1 MTAVGAFEQAFV
13 GALFADEFAGGA
25 APDWA
30 RQPGFAVYRNTVH
43 KGCIDA
49 LEANFPAVARLVG
62 RDWLRAAAARHLGEH
77 PPRDACLLH
86 YGEGF
91 ADTLADL
98 AGDTLPYLPG
108 VATLDRL
115 WTASHTAADAP
126 VLPAD
131 ALAGL
136 PPEALAGLRLPP
148 HPATRWH
155 ASDTLPLHSI
165 WSANRSGDA
174 AALAALEAVEWAG
187 EATLLTRPIGEV
199 IWQPLPVGG
208 CVFLDACAR
217 GGSLGEAAAE
227 ALDAHPDT
235 ELAALLARLLQ
246 AGAFTT
252 SSTGSS
258 P

>member
-1 MTAVGAFEQAFV
+1 MTALRSFEQDFV
-13 GALFADEFAGGA
+13 GALFADEAAGVA
-25 APDWA
+25 APAWA
-30 RQPGFAVYRNTVH
+30 AQPGFAVYRNTVH

-62 RDWLRAAAARHLGEH
+62 HDWLRAAAAHHLAGH
-77 PPRDACLLH
+77 PPRDPCLLH

-91 ADTLADL
+91 AETLAEL
-98 AGDTLPYLPG
+98 AGDELPYLPG

-136 PPEALAGLRLPP
+136 VPEALAAWRLPP
-148 HPATRWH
+148 HPAARWH
-155 ASDTLPLHSI
+155 GSEALPLHRI

-174 AALAALEAVEWAG
+174 AALEALATLEWTG
-187 EATLLTRPIGEV
+187 ESTLLTRPAAEV
-199 IWQPLPVGG
+199 MWQPLPAGG
-208 CVFLDACAR
+208 CAFLDACAR
-217 GGSLGEAAAE
+217 GDSLGDAAAA

-235 ELAALLARLLQ
+235 DLAALLAQLLQ

-252 SSTGSS
+252 SPGS
-258 P
+258 PP

>member
-1 MTAVGAFEQAFV
+1 MTTLGAFQQDFV
-13 GALFADEFAGGA
+13 GALFADELAGAA
-25 APDWA
+25 APDWT

-62 RDWLRAAAARHLGEH
+62 RDWLRAAAARHVTAH

-91 ADTLADL
+91 ADTLAEL
-98 AGDTLPYLPG
+98 AGDELPYLAG

-115 WTASHTAADAP
+115 WTASHAAADAP

-131 ALAGL
+131 ALASL
-136 PPEALAGLRLPP
+136 PPEALAALRLPP
-148 HPATRWH
+148 HPAARWH
-155 ASDTLPLHSI
+155 GSDTLPLHSI

-174 AALAALEAVEWAG
+174 DALEALASLRWAG
-187 EATLLTRPIGEV
+187 ESTLLTRPMDEV
-199 IWQPLPVGG
+199 IWQPFPVGG

-217 GGSLGEAAAE
+217 GASLGEAAAA

-235 ELAALLARLLQ
+235 ALAALLARLLQ
-246 AGAFTT
+246 AGAFTA
-252 SSTGSS
+252 STGSPS
-258 P
+258 

>member
-1 MTAVGAFEQAFV
+1 MTTLQSFERDFV
-13 GALFADEFAGGA
+13 GALFAERTEGAA

-30 RQPGFAVYRNTVH
+30 AQPGFAVYRNTVH

-49 LEANFPAVARLVG
+49 LEANFPAVVRLVG
-62 RDWLRAAAARHLGEH
+62 RDWLRAAAARHVAAH

-91 ADTLADL
+91 ADTLAEL
-98 AGDTLPYLPG
+98 AGDELPYLSG
-108 VATLDRL
+108 VAALDRL

-136 PPEALAGLRLPP
+136 APEALAGLRLPP
-148 HPATRWH
+148 HPAARWY
-155 ASDTLPLHSI
+155 ASETLPLHSI

-174 AALAALEAVEWAG
+174 AALEALEAMDWAG
-187 EATLLTRPIGEV
+187 EGTLLTRPIGEV

-208 CVFLDACAR
+208 CTFLDACAR
-217 GGSLGEAAAE
+217 GDSLGEAAATT
-227 ALDAHPDT
+227 LDAHPDT
-235 ELAALLARLLQ
+235 DLAALLAQLLQ
-246 AGAFTT
+246 AAAFTT
-252 SSTGSS
+252 SPGS
-258 P
+258 PP